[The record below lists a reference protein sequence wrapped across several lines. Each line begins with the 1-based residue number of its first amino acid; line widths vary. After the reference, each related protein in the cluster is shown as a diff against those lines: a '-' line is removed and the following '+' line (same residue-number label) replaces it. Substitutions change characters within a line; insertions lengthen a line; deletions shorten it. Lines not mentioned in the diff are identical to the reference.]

1 MTNEFLDRVK
11 LTVQG
16 YEGFRNYVY
25 KDSRGF
31 LTMGTGHRLT
41 EEEKKIYK
49 EGDKI
54 DANYLDG
61 LFEKDFKSH
70 LDKAKKIK
78 GFDNLSDQQKEAMI
92 DLTFNM
98 GGGWVTKFPSLIK
111 YAGLVANETNPALK
125 KIYIKKMAAEL
136 KYKDPTKGNYT
147 LTDYWGQVGYRA
159 EENFERL
166 LNIMEEDDLYKV
178 SNDQIGY

>member
-1 MTNEFLDRVK
+1 MNKEFLDRVK

-16 YEGFRNYVY
+16 YEGYKNYVY
-25 KDSRGF
+25 KDTRGF

-49 EGDKI
+49 EGDRV
-54 DANYLDG
+54 DAKYLDG
-61 LFEKDFKSH
+61 LFEKDFDSH
-70 LDKAKKIK
+70 LQKAKKIE
-78 GFDNLSDQQKEAMI
+78 GFDKLSDQQKEAMI

-111 YAGLVANETNPALK
+111 YAALVANETNPSLK
-125 KIYIKKMAAEL
+125 SIYIKKMAAEL
-136 KYKDPTKGNYT
+136 KYKNPTKGDYR

-159 EENFERL
+159 EENFKRL
-166 LNIMEEDDLYKV
+166 LNIMEDDNLYEV
-178 SNDQIGY
+178 SNRQLGY